1 MSALRD
7 MEDTNFGTLGR
18 SKHMHLMS
26 WSGPQGAFITRS
38 MDEELSHDVVLDGD
52 LPDDFVA
59 QIEAEIDTDNMELSK
74 VDGGSF

>member
-1 MSALRD
+1 MSSLRD

-18 SKHMHLMS
+18 SKHLHLMS

-38 MDEELSHDVVLDGD
+38 MDEELEHDVVMDGD
-52 LPDDFVA
+52 LPDDFVT
-59 QIEAEIDTDNMELSK
+59 QIESELDISNMELGE